1 MDYLKN
7 DLVSIK
13 DNGFKDVDS
22 IVCSLLTTLKYNI
35 ANNTSIKD
43 LYNDYSEDYFI
54 KLLASNNRYKN
65 MIIKNYIKDHSNGIQ
80 FGVVNVQIDGLNI
93 ITFQGTDGTIMS
105 WEENFKIGYE
115 YPTKTQILAIDY
127 LNNNVDSDTIIVGHS
142 KGGNLALVAS
152 LECKKKRYIKKIYN
166 LDGPGFDSVRYVKAD
181 KMKKKIITYLP
192 VNSFVGA
199 LLKNYNV
206 ECIKS
211 NGMGFAEHNVAN
223 WNLEDY
229 SLVRDELSE
238 NSIKA
243 NKMSCYA
250 LDNFNKEDARKI
262 VELFFSILRKNN
274 IKTKKD
280 YGNIDVSSIFE
291 ELEKLDIDE
300 NVKKYYVSMFKVML
314 S

>member
-35 ANNTSIKD
+35 ANNT
-43 LYNDYSEDYFI
+43 
-54 KLLASNNRYKN
+54 SNNRYKN

-166 LDGPGFDSVRYVKAD
+166 LDGPGFDSERYVKAD